1 MRIHKRKQTFERI
14 TLIGPMAEAKKWIN
28 WCYDN
33 EYGIIRSGPKSLRPG
48 YVSKAKFKIVAERE
62 VKK

>member
-1 MRIHKRKQTFERI
+1 MRIYKRKQTIERI

-33 EYGIIRSGPKSLRPG
+33 GYGITQSGPKLKSRGILD
-48 YVSKAKFKIVAERE
+48 STKFKIVAEK
-62 VKK
+62 VIG

>member
-1 MRIHKRKQTFERI
+1 MRIYKRKQTIERI

-33 EYGIIRSGPKSLRPG
+33 GYGITRSGPKNISLGR
-48 YVSKAKFKIVAERE
+48 VSTTKFKIVAEKEIR
-62 VKK
+62 